1 MYLSPSHV
9 PGTQMVLNKWTPFS
23 FFFFLLMHRIHRKTE
38 FSMNLRIMTK
48 RKDKF
53 PWKKWI
59 NHWICSRR
67 LFLWWKWSRTKKTSK
82 VPFFYKI
89 LWFYHLSTKEII
101 KNLCV
106 DNNLLV
112 LTLLKTAHWIQR
124 KWIFFKTKIYYWSVQ
139 FKKTHP
145 QMTAAPWEE
154 VTLVQEKEHWIHK
167 GLHSSVRN

>member
-48 RKDKF
+48 RQDKF

-106 DNNLLV
+106 DNNLSIDLV
-112 LTLLKTAHWIQR
+112 ENSPLNSKEMNLFQNENLLLKCTIQ
-124 KWIFFKTKIYYWSVQ
+124 KDPPSND
-139 FKKTHP
+139 
-145 QMTAAPWEE
+145 
-154 VTLVQEKEHWIHK
+154 
-167 GLHSSVRN
+167 SSPLGGGNPSTGKRALDT